1 MRQSTSKLYIYKL
14 ILIELFNTTLN
25 TSSSFATLESAK
37 RPKSKSILDS
47 ETGNTVKEEEV
58 HNKKQKKKSKPLRF
72 PWWFKIIA
80 YILSGAIIIV
90 CILFIIFKGISL
102 GDATVQKWLASFFIS
117 ALTSIFLTQPLKVW
131 LEINLK

>member
-14 ILIELFNTTLN
+14 ILIKLFNTTLN

-47 ETGNTVKEEEV
+47 ETGNNQKEEEV
-58 HNKKQKKKSKPLRF
+58 QHNKKQKKKSKPLRF

-80 YILSGAIIIV
+80 YILSAAIIVV

-131 LEINLK
+131 FEII